1 MTLAIRP
8 ARATDLEF
16 LVEGNAMLAVET
28 EGRELDR
35 DLLAEGVALALADGN
50 RGRYFIADDG
60 EEPIGQLLVQ
70 REWSDWRAGWFWWVS
85 SLYVVP
91 DARGRGVFTLL
102 WQHLRTLA
110 ERDPEVCG
118 IRLYVDQRNDAALA
132 VYERIGM
139 LDAGYRIFEVDFTP
153 TGSARP
159 GS

>member
-1 MTLAIRP
+1 
-8 ARATDLEF
+8 
-16 LVEGNAMLAVET
+16 MLALET

-35 DLLAEGVALALADGN
+35 DLLAEGVALALADES

-60 EEPIGQLLVQ
+60 EEPIGQLLVT

-102 WQHLRTLA
+102 WQHLHALA
-110 ERDPEVCG
+110 RRDPEVCG

-132 VYERIGM
+132 IYERIGM
-139 LDAGYRIFEVDFTP
+139 LDAGYRIFESDFTP
-153 TGSARP
+153 AGSARP